1 MAKLSVLRFS
11 DKNLRQ
17 PCTRACTLWTL
28 SHIWCQEAG
37 VILRK
42 KTGPHS
48 WRKTSL
54 WPRLLSD
61 HLLRTPLYY
70 VCLGGCAECLIKY
83 EYFFQIGW
91 CLMCIYC
98 MNTYRPLLLFISL
111 QCEKLFSNAQEVTV
125 SLLTRTGKQDTGR
138 ERQTAN
144 TMWRQGKLDFLKAIQ
159 AIEVFKRN

>member
-11 DKNLRQ
+11 DENLRQ
-17 PCTRACTLWTL
+17 PCTCTCTFWTL
-28 SHIWCQEAG
+28 CHTWCKEAG
-37 VILRK
+37 VIVGK
-42 KTGPHS
+42 KTRSPLLEKKH
-48 WRKTSL
+48 SL
-54 WPRLLSD
+54 WPRLPSD

-91 CLMCIYC
+91 CLMCIYS
-98 MNTYRPLLLFISL
+98 MNTYRFLSLFISL

-125 SLLTRTGKQDTGR
+125 SLLPRTGKQDTGR

-144 TMWRQGKLDFLKAIQ
+144 TVWRQEKLDFL
-159 AIEVFKRN
+159 